1 MSGILDIGTRAL
13 KANQLAL
20 QTAGNNIANVNTP
33 NYSRQSLVI
42 KNVAGQFSGTG
53 YYGKGVEV
61 ITVQRNHS
69 EFLTRQ
75 AAQSSSISAADTK
88 RLEQLTQLEDIFQGG
103 PTGIGASVSNM
114 LNSFSDV
121 ASAPTDL
128 AARSVALSLADEMAA
143 RFRSASSRLSDLH
156 NGVAVQLKDEVTT
169 VNSLTGRIA
178 AANESIARALGTGQ
192 TPNDLMDHRDQLI
205 AELNLHIQT
214 SSVTADDGSVTI
226 FAASSQPLVLGTVA
240 RALTLSA
247 DAFSDPS
254 KTKLTIQN
262 GADTIPLEES
272 TLGGGKIAGLLRF
285 QNTDL
290 VDAANL
296 LGRMALS
303 ISTVM
308 NDQHKL
314 GFDLSGTQGTDL
326 FASSPIPAAAAAT
339 GNTGT
344 ATLTVSIQSTTTT
357 GVSTTIAGVTATR
370 NNVTTSDPSKL
381 VASNYEINFTGPTAG
396 TLTRISDGQVT
407 SFNSVASP
415 ITIDGLSIAVG
426 TGTVAGDRFLITPFT
441 AVAKDLKVIQS
452 SPAKLAMAMPA
463 SGQTTYLDTNSGNAQ
478 AMMALRDLALFDG
491 AATSDGFAS
500 AMADIGVRVQSAT
513 YTAAVSKSI
522 ATNIE
527 TDRTSVSG
535 VNLDEEAAKLLQ
547 FQQSYQACAKM
558 LQISQ
563 SIFDT
568 LIQTITR

>member
-75 AAQSSSISAADTK
+75 AAQSSAISAADTK

-103 PTGIGASVSNM
+103 PSGIGASVSNM

-143 RFRSASSRLSDLH
+143 RFRSAASRLTDLH
-156 NGVAVQLKDEVTT
+156 NGVAVQLEDEVAA
-169 VNSLTGRIA
+169 VNSLTSRIA
-178 AANESIARALGTGQ
+178 AANESIARAVGSGQ
-192 TPNDLMDHRDQLI
+192 TPNDLLDQRDQLV

-214 SSVTADDGSVTI
+214 TSVAADDGTVTI
-226 FAASSQPLVLGTVA
+226 FAASSQPLVMGTVA
-240 RALTLSA
+240 RALSLA
-247 DAFSDPS
+247 KDAFSDSS
-254 KTKLTIQN
+254 KNKLVMQIGT
-262 GADTIPLEES
+262 DTVPLEES
-272 TLGGGKIAGLLRF
+272 TLGGGGIAGLLRF

-314 GFDLSGTQGTDL
+314 GKDLSGTAGTDL
-326 FASSPIPAAAAAT
+326 FASSPIPAAAAAST
-339 GNTGT
+339 NNGN
-344 ATLTVSIQSTTTT
+344 AALTVSIQT
-357 GVSTTIAGVTATR
+357 GP
-370 NNVTTSDPSKL
+370 PSGAPQL
-381 VASNYEINFTGPTAG
+381 VASNYEINFTTGTAG
-396 TLTRISDGQVT
+396 TLTRVSDGQVS
-407 SFNSVASP
+407 SFSSATP
-415 ITIDGLSIAVG
+415 LLIDGLNISIGSGAPI
-426 TGTVAGDRFLITPFT
+426 AGDRFLITPYT
-441 AVAKDLKVIQS
+441 ATAKDLKITQS
-452 SPAKLAMAMPA
+452 SPARLAMA
-463 SGQTTYLDTNSGNAQ
+463 SSTTAYIATNSDNAQ
-478 AMMALRDLALFDG
+478 AMMALRDLPLFDG
-491 AATSDGFAS
+491 AATADGFAS

-522 ATNIE
+522 AVNIE
-527 TDRTSVSG
+527 ADRTSVSG

-563 SIFDT
+563 NIFDT

>member
-75 AAQSSSISAADTK
+75 AAQSSSISASDTK
-88 RLEQLTQLEDIFQGG
+88 RLEQLMQLEDIFQGG

-143 RFRSASSRLSDLH
+143 RFRSASSRLNDLH
-156 NGVAVQLKDEVTT
+156 NGVAVQLKDEVAV

-178 AANESIARALGTGQ
+178 AANETIARALGTGQ
-192 TPNDLMDHRDQLI
+192 SPNDLLDQRDQLI

-214 SSVTADDGSVTI
+214 TSVAADDGSVTI
-226 FAASSQPLVLGTVA
+226 FAASSQPLVMGTVA
-240 RALTLSA
+240 RALSLA
-247 DAFSDPS
+247 KDAFSDPS
-254 KTKLTIQN
+254 KTKLVMQN
-262 GADTIPLEES
+262 GTDTVPLEES
-272 TLGGGKIAGLLRF
+272 TLGGGQIAGLLRF

-314 GFDLSGTQGTDL
+314 GKDLSGAAGTDL
-326 FASSPIPAAAAAT
+326 FASSPIPVAAKAS
-339 GNTGT
+339 NNIGT
-344 ATLTVSIQSTTTT
+344 AALTVSIQT
-357 GVSTTIAGVTATR
+357 GPAGA
-370 NNVTTSDPSKL
+370 PKL
-381 VASNYEINFTGPTAG
+381 VASNYEINFTSGSTG
-396 TLTRISDGQVT
+396 TLTRVSDGQVT
-407 SFNSVASP
+407 SFTSVTSP

-426 TGTVAGDRFLITPFT
+426 TGTAPGDRFLITPYT
-441 AVAKDLKVIQS
+441 ATAKDLKIIQS
-452 SPAKLAMAMPA
+452 SPAKLAMASSA
-463 SGQTTYLDTNSGNAQ
+463 AIYIETNSGNAQ
-478 AMMALRDLALFDG
+478 AMMGLRDLALFDG

>member
-20 QTAGNNIANVNTP
+20 QTAGNNIANVKTP

-42 KNVAGQFSGTG
+42 KNVAGQFSGSG

-75 AAQSSSISAADTK
+75 AAQSSSISASDTK

-128 AARSVALSLADEMAA
+128 AARSVALSLADEMAS
-143 RFRSASSRLSDLH
+143 RFRSAASRLTDLH
-156 NGVAVQLKDEVTT
+156 NGVAVQLKDEVAA

-178 AANESIARALGTGQ
+178 AANESIARAVGTGQ
-192 TPNDLMDHRDQLI
+192 TPNDLLDQRDQLI
-205 AELNLHIQT
+205 AELNQHIQT
-214 SSVTADDGSVTI
+214 TSVAADDGSVTI
-226 FAASSQPLVLGTVA
+226 FAASSQPLVMGTVA
-240 RALTLSA
+240 RALRLSA

-254 KTKLTIQN
+254 KTKLVMQN
-262 GADTIPLEES
+262 GTDSVPLEES
-272 TLGGGKIAGLLRF
+272 TLGGGQIAGLLRF

-308 NDQHKL
+308 NDQHKR
-314 GFDLSGTQGTDL
+314 GKDLSGFTGIDL
-326 FASSPIPAAAAAT
+326 FASSPIPAAAAASTNT
-339 GNTGT
+339 GN
-344 ATLTVSIQSTTTT
+344 AALTVSIQT
-357 GVSTTIAGVTATR
+357 GPPAGA
-370 NNVTTSDPSKL
+370 PQL
-381 VASNYEINFTGPTAG
+381 VASNYEINFTSGTAG
-396 TLTRISDGQVT
+396 TLTRVSDGQVS
-407 SFNSVASP
+407 SFALPATAPFSIAND
-415 ITIDGLSIAVG
+415 DGLNIAIG
-426 TGTVAGDRFLITPFT
+426 TGSPATGDRFLITPYT
-441 AVAKDLKVIQS
+441 ATAKDLKIIQS
-452 SPAKLAMAMPA
+452 SPARLAMA
-463 SGQTTYLDTNSGNAQ
+463 SSTTAYIATNSDNAK

-547 FQQSYQACAKM
+547 FQQAYQACAKM

>member
-33 NYSRQSLVI
+33 NYSRQSVVV

-143 RFRSASSRLSDLH
+143 RFRSASSRLNDLH
-156 NGVAVQLKDEVTT
+156 NGVAVQLKDEVAV

-178 AANESIARALGTGQ
+178 AANETIARALGTGQ
-192 TPNDLMDHRDQLI
+192 SPNDLLDQRDQLI

-254 KTKLTIQN
+254 KTKLTMQN

-272 TLGGGKIAGLLRF
+272 TLGGGQIAGLLRF

-326 FASSPIPAAAAAT
+326 FASSPIPAAAAAST
-339 GNTGT
+339 NTGT
-344 ATLTVSIQSTTTT
+344 AALTVSIQTPASS
-357 GVSTTIAGVTATR
+357 GA
-370 NNVTTSDPSKL
+370 PQL
-381 VASNYEINFTGPTAG
+381 VASNYEINFTTGSAG
-396 TLTRISDGQVT
+396 TLTRVSDGQVT
-407 SFNSVASP
+407 SFNSTASP

-426 TGTVAGDRFLITPFT
+426 TGMAAGNRFLITPYS
-441 AVAKDLKVIQS
+441 AAAKDLKVIQS
-452 SPAKLAMAMPA
+452 SPAKLAMAMPV

-500 AMADIGVRVQSAT
+500 AMAEIGVRVQSAT

>member
-1 MSGILDIGTRAL
+1 
-13 KANQLAL
+13 
-20 QTAGNNIANVNTP
+20 
-33 NYSRQSLVI
+33 
-42 KNVAGQFSGTG
+42 
-53 YYGKGVEV
+53 
-61 ITVQRNHS
+61 
-69 EFLTRQ
+69 
-75 AAQSSSISAADTK
+75 
-88 RLEQLTQLEDIFQGG
+88 
-103 PTGIGASVSNM
+103 M

-143 RFRSASSRLSDLH
+143 RFRSASSRLTDLH
-156 NGVAVQLKDEVTT
+156 NGVTVQLKDEVAV

-178 AANESIARALGTGQ
+178 AANETIARALGTGQ
-192 TPNDLMDHRDQLI
+192 SPNDLLDHRDQLI

-240 RALTLSA
+240 RALTLTA
-247 DAFSDPS
+247 DAFKDPS
-254 KTKLTIQN
+254 KIKLAMQN
-262 GADTIPLEES
+262 GADLVPLEDS
-272 TLGGGKIAGLLRF
+272 ALGGGKMAGLLRF

-308 NDQHKL
+308 NDQHKQ
-314 GFDLSGTQGTDL
+314 GKDLSGNIGLDL

-339 GNTGT
+339 TNTGS
-344 ATLTVSIQSTTTT
+344 ATLTVSIQT
-357 GVSTTIAGVTATR
+357 GP
-370 NNVTTSDPSKL
+370 PSGAPQL
-381 VASNYEINFTGPTAG
+381 VASNYEINFTSGTAG
-396 TLTRISDGQVT
+396 TLTRVSDGQVS
-407 SFNSVASP
+407 SFALPSAPSSFSV
-415 ITIDGLSIAVG
+415 DGLNIDLG
-426 TGTVAGDRFLITPFT
+426 TGAPNTGDRFLITPFT
-441 AVAKDLKVIQS
+441 AVAKDLKIIQS
-452 SPAKLAMAMPA
+452 SPAKLAMA
-463 SGQTTYLDTNSGNAQ
+463 SSTTAYIATNSDNAQ
-478 AMMALRDLALFDG
+478 AMTALRDLALFDG
-491 AATSDGFAS
+491 ATTADGFAS
-500 AMADIGVRVQSAT
+500 AMADIGVRVQNAT

-522 ATNIE
+522 AANIE

-568 LIQTITR
+568 LIQTMTR

>member
-75 AAQSSSISAADTK
+75 AAQSSSISSADTK

-143 RFRSASSRLSDLH
+143 RFKSASSRLSDLH

-192 TPNDLMDHRDQLI
+192 TPNDLLDHRDQLV

-226 FAASSQPLVLGTVA
+226 FAASSQPLVLGTIA

-247 DAFSDPS
+247 DAFTDPS
-254 KTKLTIQN
+254 KIKLTIQH
-262 GADTIPLEES
+262 GADTIALEES

-303 ISTVM
+303 ISTVV

-314 GFDLSGTQGTDL
+314 GFDLSGAAGTDL
-326 FASSPIPAAAAAT
+326 FTSSPIPAAAAASS
-339 GNTGT
+339 NTGT
-344 ATLTVSIQSTTTT
+344 AALTVSIQTT
-357 GVSTTIAGVTATR
+357 
-370 NNVTTSDPSKL
+370 PSSGAPKL
-381 VASNYEINFTGPTAG
+381 VASNYEINFTSGTAG
-396 TLTRISDGQVT
+396 TLTRVSDGQVS
-407 SFNSVASP
+407 SFALPSP
-415 ITIDGLSIAVG
+415 LTIDGLSIAIG
-426 TGTVAGDRFLITPFT
+426 TGTPAAGDRFLITPYT
-441 AVAKDLKVIQS
+441 AVAKDLKIIQS
-452 SPAKLAMAMPA
+452 SPAKLAM
-463 SGQTTYLDTNSGNAQ
+463 SSSTTYIETNSGNAQ

-522 ATNIE
+522 ANNIE

>member
-75 AAQSSSISAADTK
+75 AAQSSSISASDTK
-88 RLEQLTQLEDIFQGG
+88 RLEQLMQLEDIFQGG

-143 RFRSASSRLSDLH
+143 RFRSASSRLNDLH
-156 NGVAVQLKDEVTT
+156 NGVAVQLKDEVAV

-178 AANESIARALGTGQ
+178 AANETIARALGTGQ
-192 TPNDLMDHRDQLI
+192 SPNDLLDQRDQLI

-214 SSVTADDGSVTI
+214 TSVAADDGSVTI
-226 FAASSQPLVLGTVA
+226 FAASSQPLVMGTVA
-240 RALTLSA
+240 RALSLA
-247 DAFSDPS
+247 KDAFSDPS
-254 KTKLTIQN
+254 KTKLVMQN
-262 GADTIPLEES
+262 GTDTVPLEES
-272 TLGGGKIAGLLRF
+272 TLGGGQIAGLLRF

-314 GFDLSGTQGTDL
+314 GKDLSGAAGTDL
-326 FASSPIPAAAAAT
+326 FASSPIPVAAKAS
-339 GNTGT
+339 NNIGT
-344 ATLTVSIQSTTTT
+344 AALTVSIQT
-357 GVSTTIAGVTATR
+357 GPAGA
-370 NNVTTSDPSKL
+370 PKL
-381 VASNYEINFTGPTAG
+381 VASNYEINFTSGSTG
-396 TLTRISDGQVT
+396 TLTRVSDGQVT
-407 SFNSVASP
+407 SFTSVTSP

-426 TGTVAGDRFLITPFT
+426 TGTAPGDRFLITPYT
-441 AVAKDLKVIQS
+441 ATAKDLKIIQS
-452 SPAKLAMAMPA
+452 SPAKLAMASSA
-463 SGQTTYLDTNSGNAQ
+463 AIYIETNSGNAQ
-478 AMMALRDLALFDG
+478 AMMGLRDLALFGG

>member
-20 QTAGNNIANVNTP
+20 QTAGNNIANVKTP

-42 KNVAGQFSGTG
+42 KNVAGQFSGSG

-75 AAQSSSISAADTK
+75 AAQSSSISASDTK

-128 AARSVALSLADEMAA
+128 AARSVALSLADEMAS
-143 RFRSASSRLSDLH
+143 RFRSAASRLTDLH
-156 NGVAVQLKDEVTT
+156 NGVAVQLKDEVAA

-178 AANESIARALGTGQ
+178 AANESIARAVGTGQ
-192 TPNDLMDHRDQLI
+192 TPNDLLDQRDQLV

-214 SSVTADDGSVTI
+214 TSVAADDGSVTI
-226 FAASSQPLVLGTVA
+226 FAASSQPLVMGTVA
-240 RALTLSA
+240 RALRLSA

-254 KTKLTIQN
+254 KTKLVMQN
-262 GADTIPLEES
+262 GTDTVPLEES
-272 TLGGGKIAGLLRF
+272 TLGGGQIAGLLRF

-314 GFDLSGTQGTDL
+314 GKDLSGFTGIDL
-326 FASSPIPAAAAAT
+326 FASSPIPAAAAASTNT
-339 GNTGT
+339 GN
-344 ATLTVSIQSTTTT
+344 AALTVSIQT
-357 GVSTTIAGVTATR
+357 GP
-370 NNVTTSDPSKL
+370 PSGAPQL
-381 VASNYEINFTGPTAG
+381 VASNYEINFTSGTAG
-396 TLTRISDGQVT
+396 TLTRVSDGQVSSFALPSPAPT
-407 SFNSVASP
+407 SFS
-415 ITIDGLSIAVG
+415 IDGLNIDLN
-426 TGTVAGDRFLITPFT
+426 TGAPIAGDRFLITPYT
-441 AVAKDLKVIQS
+441 ATAKDLKIIQS
-452 SPAKLAMAMPA
+452 SPARLAMA
-463 SGQTTYLDTNSGNAQ
+463 SSTTAYIATNSDNAK

-547 FQQSYQACAKM
+547 FQQAYQACAKM